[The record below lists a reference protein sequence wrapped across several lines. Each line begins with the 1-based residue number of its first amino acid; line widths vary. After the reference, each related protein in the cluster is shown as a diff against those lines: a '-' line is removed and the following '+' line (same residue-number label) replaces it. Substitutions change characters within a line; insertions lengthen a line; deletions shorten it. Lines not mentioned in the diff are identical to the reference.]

1 MTKARKAPQKKTQQS
16 QNRGLKIASA
26 VFVAVG
32 VLVILSMIV
41 SSIFTVPRI
50 LKITSVSRL
59 QVFSAMY
66 SIANR
71 LVLKPT

>member
-41 SSIFTVPRI
+41 SSIFTVPQ
-50 LKITSVSRL
+50 
-59 QVFSAMY
+59 QVTAPAQT
-66 SIANR
+66 IPTTT
-71 LVLKPT
+71 LVP